1 MPIGLIKTDYYFM
14 SPGPPYQWEI
24 DYGTADNFSFEGK
37 LFQLTVRRDE
47 ANIYV
52 YAWSLLN
59 DSYDLYPREVI
70 LPNGVTP
77 KELSEISIQNMRT
90 SENVAIAV
98 ALKNIGYDIE
108 SKGDGVSV
116 VGILDDSP
124 VQNKL
129 QKGDLLKSINASE
142 ISSASEFISTL
153 RTYKIGETVTIGLER
168 EIEGSIE
175 QLYIDTTLIEHIE
188 YEGEPMVGFLAT
200 TVNERFDFPFE
211 IDIKTGNV
219 GGPSA
224 GLMMAL
230 NVYIN
235 LTPED
240 ITNSMI
246 IAGTGTIEIDGSV
259 GPVGGIKQKIIA
271 AKRAGA
277 ELIIVPVANFE
288 EAKVLET
295 DKTAIIAVDSF
306 AEALSAFCVS
316 FPPSHSPPHAED
328 VHCLSNG
335 FSTVRNLTFS
345 CLGRA
350 FTFALAAEADFFRTI
365 IGLGGKGTVSF
376 SNAFLP
382 ASLCLTRLPSAGTTG
397 SK

>member
-1 MPIGLIKTDYYFM
+1 MHDLFKIKKKIIIPFLIIFITVSSLSLVKTDYYFM

-24 DYGTADNFSFEGK
+24 DYGEIKNYDFEGN

-47 ANIYV
+47 ANVLI
-52 YAWSLLN
+52 YAWSLIN

-70 LPNGVTP
+70 LPDGVTP

-98 ALKNIGYDIE
+98 ALKNVGYEIN

-116 VGILDDSP
+116 VGLLDDSP
-124 VQNKL
+124 VKEKL
-129 QKGDLLKSINASE
+129 KKGDLLNSINNKE
-142 ISSASEFISTL
+142 ISSTTEFISTL
-153 RTYKIGETVTIGLER
+153 RTYSIGETVTIGLLR
-168 EIEGSIE
+168 EVNGELKQMFVE
-175 QLYIDTTLIEHIE
+175 TTLIEHVE
-188 YEGEPMVGFLAT
+188 YKGEPMVGFLAT

-230 NVYIN
+230 NVYNN
-235 LTPED
+235 LIPED

-259 GPVGGIKQKIIA
+259 GPVGGIKQKVIA

-277 ELIIVPVANFE
+277 ELIIVPVPNFD
-288 EAKVLET
+288 EAKLLET
-295 DKTAIIAVDSF
+295 DKTKIIAVQSF
-306 AEALSAFCVS
+306 TEALQVISEYS
-316 FPPSHSPPHAED
+316 S
-328 VHCLSNG
+328 
-335 FSTVRNLTFS
+335 R
-345 CLGRA
+345 
-350 FTFALAAEADFFRTI
+350 
-365 IGLGGKGTVSF
+365 
-376 SNAFLP
+376 
-382 ASLCLTRLPSAGTTG
+382 
-397 SK
+397 

>member
-1 MPIGLIKTDYYFM
+1 MFNNLSKSRKAIVVFLIALMPIGLIKTEYYFM

-24 DYGTADNFSFEGK
+24 DYSNNENYTFEGN

-47 ANIYV
+47 ANVFV
-52 YAWSLLN
+52 YLWSLIN

-77 KELSEISIQNMRT
+77 QELSEISIQNMRT

-98 ALKNIGYDIE
+98 ALKNVGYEIE
-108 SKGDGVSV
+108 SKGDGVAV
-116 VGILDDSP
+116 VGLLEDSP
-124 VQNKL
+124 VKDKL
-129 QKGDLLKSINASE
+129 KKGDLINSINNTD
-142 ISSASEFISTL
+142 IYSATEFISTL
-153 RTYKIGETVTIGLER
+153 RTYSIGETVSIGLLR
-168 EIEGSIE
+168 EIDGIKE
-175 QLYIDTTLIEHIE
+175 QIYIKTTLIEHVE

-230 NVYIN
+230 NVYNDLI
-235 LTPED
+235 PED
-240 ITNSMI
+240 ITNSKI

-277 ELIIVPVANFE
+277 ELILVPVANFE
-288 EAKVLET
+288 EAQPFET
-295 DKTAIIAVDSF
+295 DKTAIVAVDSF
-306 AEALSAFCVS
+306 DEALAVISQYS
-316 FPPSHSPPHAED
+316 S
-328 VHCLSNG
+328 
-335 FSTVRNLTFS
+335 R
-345 CLGRA
+345 
-350 FTFALAAEADFFRTI
+350 
-365 IGLGGKGTVSF
+365 
-376 SNAFLP
+376 
-382 ASLCLTRLPSAGTTG
+382 
-397 SK
+397 

>member
-1 MPIGLIKTDYYFM
+1 MFNNLSKSRKAIVVFLIALMPIGLIKTEYYFM

-24 DYGTADNFSFEGK
+24 DYSNNENYTFEGN

-47 ANIYV
+47 ANVFV
-52 YAWSLLN
+52 YLWSLIN

-77 KELSEISIQNMRT
+77 QELSEISIQNMRT

-98 ALKNIGYDIE
+98 ALKNVGYEIE
-108 SKGDGVSV
+108 SKGDGVAV
-116 VGILDDSP
+116 VGLLEDSP
-124 VQNKL
+124 VKDKL
-129 QKGDLLKSINASE
+129 KKGDLINSINNTD
-142 ISSASEFISTL
+142 IYSATEFISTL
-153 RTYKIGETVTIGLER
+153 RTYSIGETVSIGLLR
-168 EIEGSIE
+168 EIDGIKE
-175 QLYIDTTLIEHIE
+175 QIYIKTTLIEHVE

-230 NVYIN
+230 NVYNN
-235 LTPED
+235 LIPED
-240 ITNSMI
+240 ITNSKI

-277 ELIIVPVANFE
+277 ELILVPVANFE
-288 EAKVLET
+288 EARPFET
-295 DKTAIIAVDSF
+295 DKTAIVAVHSF
-306 AEALSAFCVS
+306 DEALAVISQYS
-316 FPPSHSPPHAED
+316 S
-328 VHCLSNG
+328 
-335 FSTVRNLTFS
+335 R
-345 CLGRA
+345 
-350 FTFALAAEADFFRTI
+350 
-365 IGLGGKGTVSF
+365 
-376 SNAFLP
+376 
-382 ASLCLTRLPSAGTTG
+382 
-397 SK
+397 